1 LTHILTHFLAGWPAW
16 QEPADERADPRQTH
30 LASTAS
36 SQPLSRRPLSLIQA
50 GGFWIHTRVSTGYDP
65 SMAMKDAGIRIRVE
79 RELRDAFR
87 SACAAENRD
96 ASEVLREF
104 MRSFS
109 EQRRAGKQ
117 ASLFALPGRETKRT
131 RPSFGTIKSK

>member
-1 LTHILTHFLAGWPAW
+1 M
-16 QEPADERADPRQTH
+16 
-30 LASTAS
+30 
-36 SQPLSRRPLSLIQA
+36 
-50 GGFWIHTRVSTGYDP
+50 RVSIRYDP
-65 SMAMKDAGIRIRVE
+65 SMAMKDAGVRIRVE

-96 ASEVLREF
+96 ASDVLREF

-117 ASLFALPGRETKRT
+117 ASLFALPGREKRRT
-131 RPSFGTIKSK
+131 RASSGGTKSE

>member
-1 LTHILTHFLAGWPAW
+1 MRQSPARVIHT
-16 QEPADERADPRQTH
+16 ADE
-30 LASTAS
+30 
-36 SQPLSRRPLSLIQA
+36 
-50 GGFWIHTRVSTGYDP
+50 WIHTCVSIGYDP
-65 SMAMKDAGIRIRVE
+65 GMAMKDSGLRIRVE

-109 EQRRAGKQ
+109 EQRHAGKQ
-117 ASLFALPGRETKRT
+117 ASLFALPGRERT
-131 RPSFGTIKSK
+131 RSRTSPGAIKSK